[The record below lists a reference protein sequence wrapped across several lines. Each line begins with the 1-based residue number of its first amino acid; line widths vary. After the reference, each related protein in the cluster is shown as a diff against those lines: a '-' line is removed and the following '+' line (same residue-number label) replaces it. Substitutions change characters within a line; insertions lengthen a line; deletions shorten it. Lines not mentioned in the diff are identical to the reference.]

1 MEGALKVKNYPLIAG
16 FLFGNLWLL
25 HAIIF
30 GRAPDIGWMKDLS
43 TAIPSGVAATILG
56 VAMNE
61 LMRGEFKAR
70 FLFMRWTNPLPG
82 TRAFTEFAPG
92 DPRIDLMVLTKR
104 FGKPDLP
111 TAPEDQNKLW
121 YRIMKANE
129 SRPSV
134 AYAHQ
139 YYLLMR
145 DLTFVTGILA
155 VATLIVLAL
164 TRSASGI
171 WLVAMGFVAGELAL
185 SVRAGRSLAHEFV
198 CNALAEESAKIDKVQ

>member
-16 FLFGNLWLL
+16 FSFGNVWLL
-25 HAIIF
+25 HAILF
-30 GRAPDIGWMKDLS
+30 GRAPDLGWMRDLS
-43 TAIPSGVAATILG
+43 VAVPSGVAATIFG

-61 LMRGEFKAR
+61 VIRGEFKAGL
-70 FLFMRWTNPLPG
+70 LFMRWTNPLPG
-82 TRAFTEFAPG
+82 TRAFTELAPG
-92 DPRIDLMVLTKR
+92 DPRIDLTVLTKR

-111 TAPEDQNKLW
+111 TTPEEQNKLW

-129 SRPSV
+129 WRPSI

-164 TRSASGI
+164 TRQASGI
-171 WLVAMGFVAGELAL
+171 WLVSMGFIAAELVL
-185 SVRAGRSLAHEFV
+185 SVRVGRSLANEFV
-198 CNALAEESAKIDKVQ
+198 CNALAEESAKTDKVQ

>member
-1 MEGALKVKNYPLIAG
+1 MEGALKVKNYPLVAG

-25 HAIIF
+25 HQIIF
-30 GRAPDIGWMKDLS
+30 GRALDLAWFRDLS
-43 TAIPSGVAATILG
+43 TAIPSGVAATIVG
-56 VAMNE
+56 VAVNE

-70 FLFMRWTNPLPG
+70 LLFLRWTNALPG
-82 TRAFTEFAPG
+82 TRAFTELAPG
-92 DPRIDLMVLTKR
+92 DPRIDLTVLAKR

-111 TAPEDQNKLW
+111 TAAEEQNKLW

-145 DLTFVTGILA
+145 DLTFVTAILA
-155 VATLIVLAL
+155 LITVVVLVVM
-164 TRSASGI
+164 RSAPGV
-171 WLVAMGFVAGELAL
+171 WLVTLAFIAAELAL
-185 SVRAGRSLAHEFV
+185 SVSSGRSLANDFV
-198 CNALAEESAKIDKVQ
+198 RNALAEESAKVDKVQ